1 MRRMNPDNLMDSA
14 KDTGVAAL
22 IALPAAALVG
32 LGAYGA
38 SKIDYP
44 VAAGDMFSP
53 MTKRAGLV
61 ALGSLVLGTVMQL
74 SKSTEKVGQ
83 AIAVLG
89 VGIPAALMVQDKVTG
104 AMAPT
109 ATVAQPPVAA
119 PSAGLMPMRSTAYL
133 PTGFP
138 SDFYSYVPGTM
149 ASGELTSSLSSPSWA
164 PPAR

>member
-109 ATVAQPPVAA
+109 APVA
-119 PSAGLMPMRSTAYL
+119 PSAGFYSASGGMP
-133 PTGFP
+133 GFGQ
-138 SDFYSYVPGTM
+138 SSYVPLALPVGYQPSGTPNF
-149 ASGELTSSLSSPSWA
+149 T
-164 PPAR
+164 PAAFVPVVR